1 MDIATM
7 GARFQDIAPEEFSG
21 VISVGVCGGPFV
33 AKAFGL
39 AYRPDRVPNTEKTRF
54 AIASGTKGFTALA
67 VLRLVQ
73 EGRISLETALG
84 DVLPDIFSDQAR
96 RITILHLLTH
106 VSGIPD
112 YCDEDAGCDYE
123 ALWEE
128 RSVYAVTQPS
138 DFLPMFAHLPMK
150 SAPGERF
157 SYSNSGYI
165 VLGLV
170 VEAVSGMPYADF
182 VQEEVFKPLGM
193 NRAGYFRSDML
204 PQDSAVGYIN
214 NPDGTFRSN
223 VFAVPVVGAPDG
235 GAFVSAPD
243 MHAFWTGLLAGL
255 CLEGE
260 LLDRLLQT
268 ALPTN
273 SPKGFLYSLGFW
285 VAPAWAKRKHL
296 FLTGG
301 DPGVSFLSGCCPDNN
316 VHFTILANTERGSSL
331 VMESVIDLLG
341 DARGFA

>member
-1 MDIATM
+1 MDVATVS
-7 GARFQDIAPEEFSG
+7 ARLQEIAPEEFSG
-21 VISVGVCGGPFV
+21 VLSVGVGGGPFV
-33 AKAFGL
+33 GRAFGA
-39 AYRPDRVPNTEKTRF
+39 AYRPDRVPNTERTRF

-73 EGRISLETALG
+73 EGRLGLETVLG
-84 DVLPDIFSDQAR
+84 DVLPDIFPQHAR
-96 RITILHLLTH
+96 QITVLHLLTH
-106 VSGIPD
+106 MSGIPD

-128 RSVYAVTQPS
+128 RPAYSMTRPS

-150 SAPGERF
+150 SQPGERF

-165 VLGLV
+165 ILGLV
-170 VEAVSGMPYADF
+170 VEAVSGMPYADY
-182 VQEEVFKPLGM
+182 VQEEVFNPLGM
-193 NRAGYFRSDML
+193 DRAGYFRSDEL
-204 PQDSAVGYIN
+204 PEDCAVGYIN
-214 NPDGTFRSN
+214 DPDGTWRSN

-235 GAFVSAPD
+235 GAFVSASD
-243 MHAFWTGLLAGL
+243 MHAFWTGLRAGL
-255 CLEGE
+255 YLKGE
-260 LLDRLLQT
+260 LLDHLLQT

-285 VAPAWAKRKHL
+285 VAPDWAKRKHL

-316 VHFTILANTERGSSL
+316 VYFAILANTDKGSSL
-331 VMESVIDLLG
+331 VTESVIDLLG
-341 DARGFA
+341 DARAFA